1 MATPSKTPRA
11 VFNPVVVMISTDPVT
26 KQIEVFPEQ
35 FWVSR
40 AEKQQVMWVCKQNHT
55 HGSDCFRAHFDEG
68 SPFTQTEFT
77 EDLQLS
83 GDHDPNA
90 QLNKPYKYT
99 IEVRGFAPLDPLG
112 GVKP

>member
-11 VFNPVVVMISTDPVT
+11 VFNPVVVMIRTHPET
-26 KQIEVFPEQ
+26 KRIEVFPEQ

-40 AEKQQVMWVCKQNHT
+40 AEKQQVMWVCKQTHT

-83 GDHDPNA
+83 GEHDSNA

-99 IEVRGFAPLDPLG
+99 VEVPGFLPLDPLG
-112 GVKP
+112 CVKP

>member
-1 MATPSKTPRA
+1 
-11 VFNPVVVMISTDPVT
+11 MIRTDPVT
-26 KQIEVFPEQ
+26 RQIEVFTEQ

-40 AEKQQVMWVCKQNHT
+40 AENQQVMWVCKQNHT
-55 HGSDCFRAHFDEG
+55 HGSDCFRAHFDDG

-83 GDHDPNA
+83 GEHDSNA
-90 QLNKPYKYT
+90 QLNKLYKYT
-99 IEVRGFAPLDPLG
+99 VEVRGFAPLDPLG

>member
-1 MATPSKTPRA
+1 MTPSKTPRA
-11 VFNPVVVMISTDPVT
+11 VFNPVVVMIWTDPVT

-68 SPFTQTEFT
+68 SPLTQTEFT

-83 GDHDPNA
+83 GEHDSNA
-90 QLNKPYKYT
+90 QLNKLYKYT
-99 IEVRGFAPLDPLG
+99 VEVRGFAPLDPLG

>member
-1 MATPSKTPRA
+1 
-11 VFNPVVVMISTDPVT
+11 MIRTDPET

-40 AEKQQVMWVCKQNHT
+40 AEKQQVMWVCKQTHT

-83 GDHDPNA
+83 GEHDSNA

-99 IEVRGFAPLDPLG
+99 VEVPGFPPLDPLG